1 MSLTLTLASAVIFA
15 AASIGSMTTLTVL
28 AEQAEKAG
36 KNNGAEPVRLQ
47 SVDTIF
53 VDADMLIETLKAH
66 GVCVNNVEVL
76 SENEV
81 LVDTEC
87 GKLRYYRACAVE
99 NFKLEFGMITD
110 QKKFIEQLK
119 SFEKEYGRN
128 VQTYTYNH
136 IKENLTDDMKIESE
150 EVLEDDSL
158 MITIDI

>member
-28 AEQAEKAG
+28 AEQSEKTE
-36 KNNGAEPVRLQ
+36 KKDGAEPVKLQ

-53 VDADMLIETLKAH
+53 VDAEMLIETLKAH
-66 GVCVNNVEVL
+66 GGCVSNVEIL

-87 GKLRYYRACAVE
+87 GKLRYYRATAVE

-110 QKKFIEQLK
+110 QKKFIEQLR
-119 SFEKEYGRN
+119 SFEEEYGRN